1 MTNGNIF
8 VNASG
13 GQGGAGVMYEVDT
26 FGNIIWGPYNADS
39 QKGFRYECD
48 YPGIIA
54 LEPYINTATTSC
66 FDHTSLNTY
75 GLENVLIFPNPTNYQ
90 LNIVLENTKYNYLRL
105 EIYNVFGQKIISKVL
120 ENDSDI
126 ISNKID
132 FSSYNKGVYFVNLI
146 SNDQIVLSRM
156 VSYVN

>member
-1 MTNGNIF
+1 M
-8 VNASG
+8 
-13 GQGGAGVMYEVDT
+13 
-26 FGNIIWGPYNADS
+26 
-39 QKGFRYECD
+39 
-48 YPGIIA
+48 
-54 LEPYINTATTSC
+54 
-66 FDHTSLNTY
+66 
-75 GLENVLIFPNPTNYQ
+75 
-90 LNIVLENTKYNYLRL
+90 LENTKYNYLKL
-105 EIYNVFGQKIISKVL
+105 EIYNVFGQQIISKVL

>member
-1 MTNGNIF
+1 MF
-8 VNASG
+8 L
-13 GQGGAGVMYEVDT
+13 D
-26 FGNIIWGPYNADS
+26 
-39 QKGFRYECD
+39 R
-48 YPGIIA
+48 
-54 LEPYINTATTSC
+54 
-66 FDHTSLNTY
+66 
-75 GLENVLIFPNPTNYQ
+75 
-90 LNIVLENTKYNYLRL
+90 
-105 EIYNVFGQKIISKVL
+105 KIISKVL

>member
-1 MTNGNIF
+1 ML
-8 VNASG
+8 
-13 GQGGAGVMYEVDT
+13 
-26 FGNIIWGPYNADS
+26 
-39 QKGFRYECD
+39 K
-48 YPGIIA
+48 
-54 LEPYINTATTSC
+54 
-66 FDHTSLNTY
+66 
-75 GLENVLIFPNPTNYQ
+75 
-90 LNIVLENTKYNYLRL
+90 NTKYNYLKL
-105 EIYNVFGQKIISKVL
+105 EIYNVFGQRIISKIL